1 MNELEPETFIPQ
13 TAPIL
18 AALNSDHGRVALA
31 GLKGSAAACVVAELL
46 RLHPRNLLVLTPDQE
61 AADEFSRELGFFSR
75 AETTPL
81 TFPAWDVPPFTAAS
95 PHPDIAGARLDTL
108 FRLQNGLAR
117 VVVLPVAAAL
127 QRVLSRQAFNEASCY
142 LVAGEEFERDELLA
156 KLVKMGYAAVPLV
169 EDRGSFAVRGG
180 ILDIFPPNLTAPV
193 RIDFFGDTVE
203 TIRTF
208 DPLTQRSLQAIEE
221 LVLLPSRE
229 ILLTDEVLADIAPRL
244 KACCDELEIPANRR
258 RDLLEDLKNAV
269 YFRGVEFLQ
278 PLLHPGLETIFD
290 YSPASALVL
299 LDPEAIREAVAR
311 CGEEI
316 TAGEDKARLAR
327 LPHAPPDELFLKPAE
342 LDTLMAG
349 RCRLELSGLV
359 LDDGTAAETIP
370 IPCQD
375 NNGLRVTVSKE
386 TTQALGPLSRALREW
401 LDNGFRVAVACHQR
415 PQAERLKELLTPYSI
430 PCSISEATFSELIT
444 PLPPPH
450 PSPAGP
456 KGPKGEGSGAVTLLM
471 GDISRGFRLPDSRL
485 VLIAE
490 EELFG
495 RRVRR
500 RGISEVRKK
509 QILSS
514 LAELKAGD
522 HMVHVDHGIG
532 LYRGLQHIT
541 VGMAGGDFL
550 LLEYA
555 GGDKLYLPVDR
566 LGLVQRYVGP
576 EGSQPQLD
584 KLGGVSWEK
593 SKGKARKV
601 IEELAGEL
609 LEIYA
614 QRQICEGFSFS
625 PPDEM
630 YREFEA
636 SFAWE
641 ETPDQLTAIQDVL
654 ADMQHSR
661 PMDRLVCGDVG
672 YGKTEVALRG
682 AFKAALDGKQVGIL
696 VPTTILAQQHYETF
710 HERLKEY
717 PVTVEVISRFRS
729 PKEQKEILERLRKG
743 NIDIII
749 GTHRLLQKDVAF
761 KDLGLL
767 IIDEEQRFGV
777 KDKERL
783 KAFRA
788 IVDVMTLTA
797 TPIPRTL
804 YMSMMGIRDLSIIDT
819 PPVDRLAIKTFVA
832 RFSEDLV
839 REAIMRELR
848 RGGQVFFV
856 HNRVQTIAK
865 RAELIAAL
873 VPEAKIAVGHGQMG
887 EHELEKVMLGFM
899 HGETNLLICTTI
911 IESGLDIPNANT
923 LIVDHADKFG
933 LSQLYQ
939 LRGRVGRSSQ
949 RGYAY
954 LLIPGE
960 SSISSDARERLK
972 ILQDISELGAGF
984 RIATHDMEIRGAGDM
999 LGSRQSGT
1007 VIEIGFEL
1015 YNQMLEETIC
1025 RLRGEEMTERVEPEI
1040 NLKVPAFIPES
1051 YVKDTGQRLVIY
1063 KKLTQAECEDDVLDV
1078 QNEVSDRFGAYPLAT
1093 SYLFEI
1099 MKLRIM
1105 LKRLLARQI
1114 DYDGRHVIISFH
1126 PRTPASPDTIISMIR
1141 SEPKKFQFSPDY
1153 RLTCTVKGTAFEDI
1167 IDTAR
1172 TVLMRL
1178 MPAETPEIPQ
1188 QLKQAPR

>member
-1 MNELEPETFIPQ
+1 MNPLYEPVSPRMSTPLLPQ
-13 TAPIL
+13 IVDVL
-18 AALNSDHGRVALA
+18 AALRREGARIALT
-31 GLKGSAAACVVAELL
+31 GLKGSAPACVVAELL
-46 RLHPRNLLVLTPDQE
+46 RMQSGNLLVVTADQE
-61 AADEFSRELGFFSR
+61 AADEFCCELGFFCG
-75 AETTPL
+75 ADAAPL
-81 TFPAWDVPPFTAAS
+81 PFPAWDAAPFSAAS
-95 PHPDIAGARLDTL
+95 PHPDISGARLDTL
-108 FRLQNGLAR
+108 FRLQNNLAR

-127 QRVLSRQAFNEASCY
+127 QRVLPRRIFNEVSCY

-156 KLVKMGYAAVPLV
+156 RLVKMGYANVPLV
-169 EDRGSFAVRGG
+169 EDRGGFAVRGG
-180 ILDIFPPNLTAPV
+180 ILDIFPPNLAAPV
-193 RIDFFGDTVE
+193 RIEFFGDTAE
-203 TIRTF
+203 TIRYF
-208 DPLTQRSLQAIEE
+208 DPLTQRSLQAVDE
-221 LVLLPSRE
+221 LVLLPSKE
-229 ILLTDEVLADIAPRL
+229 ILLTDEVLADISPRL
-244 KACCDELEIPANRR
+244 KACCDDLEIPADRR
-258 RDLLEDLKNAV
+258 RAIHEELKNAV
-269 YFRGVEFLQ
+269 YFQGVEFLQ

-290 YSPASALVL
+290 YAPGATLVL
-299 LDPEAIREAVAR
+299 LDPEAIREAVSR
-311 CGEEI
+311 YGEEI
-316 TAGEDKARLAR
+316 ASGADKARSVKR
-327 LPHAPPDELFLKPAE
+327 PHAPPAELFLNASD
-342 LDTLMAG
+342 LDAIITG
-349 RCRLELSGLV
+349 RSRLELSGLSLAGDALLTSV
-359 LDDGTAAETIP
+359 A
-370 IPCQD
+370 IPCD
-375 NNGLRVTVSKE
+375 ANSDLRVSVSKE
-386 TTQALGPLSRALREW
+386 TTHALTPLSHTLREW
-401 LDNGFRVAVACHQR
+401 LDQGFQIVIACHKR
-415 PQAERLKELLTPYSI
+415 PQAERLRELLIPYRI
-430 PCSISEATFSELIT
+430 PCTISESSFPEVVHNLTT
-444 PLPPPH
+444 
-450 PSPAGP
+450 PSP
-456 KGPKGEGSGAVTLLM
+456 LLNQDVVISIVLS
-471 GDISRGFRLPDSRL
+471 DISRGFRLPVSKL
-485 VLIAE
+485 ALIAE

-495 RRVRR
+495 KRARR

-514 LAELKAGD
+514 LAELKPGD

-532 LYRGLQHIT
+532 LYRGLQHIS
-541 VGMAGGDFL
+541 VGGVGGDFL

-555 GGDKLYLPVDR
+555 GTDKLYLPVDR

-576 EGSQPQLD
+576 EGSSPGLD

-593 SKGKARKV
+593 SKGKAKKA

-641 ETPDQLTAIQDVL
+641 ETPDQLSAIQDVL

-710 HERLKEY
+710 HERLKDY
-717 PVTVEVISRFRS
+717 PVTVEVISRFRT
-729 PKEQKEILERLRKG
+729 PKEQKVILERLKKG
-743 NIDIII
+743 DIDIII

-761 KDLGLL
+761 KDLGLM

-783 KAFRA
+783 KQFRA
-788 IVDVMTLTA
+788 VVDVMTLTA

-832 RFSEDLV
+832 RFSEELI
-839 REAIMRELR
+839 REAVMRELR

-856 HNRVQTIAK
+856 HNRVASIAK
-865 RAELIAAL
+865 RAEQLAAI
-873 VPEAKIAVGHGQMG
+873 VPEAKISVGHGQMG
-887 EHELEKVMLGFM
+887 EHQLEKVMLAFM

-923 LIVDHADKFG
+923 LIVDRADTFG

-939 LRGRVGRSSQ
+939 LRGRIGRSTQ

-960 SSISSDARERLK
+960 STISADARERLK

-999 LGSRQSGT
+999 LGNRQSGT
-1007 VIEIGFEL
+1007 VTEIGFEL
-1015 YNQMLEETIC
+1015 YSQMLEETIC
-1025 RLRGEEMTERVEPEI
+1025 RMRGEEMTERVEPEI
-1040 NLKVPAFIPES
+1040 NLKVPAFIPET
-1051 YVKDTGQRLVIY
+1051 YVKDANQRLVIY
-1063 KKLTQAECEDDVLDV
+1063 KKLTQAECEEDVLDV
-1078 QNEVSDRFGAYPLAT
+1078 QNEVNDRFGTYPLAT

-1099 MKLRIM
+1099 MKLRVM
-1105 LKRLLARQI
+1105 LKRLLVRQI
-1114 DYDGRHVIISFH
+1114 DYDGKHVIIAFH
-1126 PRTPASPDTIISMIR
+1126 PRTPASPDTIIAMMR
-1141 SEPKKFQFSPDY
+1141 SEPKKYRFTPDY
-1153 RLTCTVKGTAFEDI
+1153 RLTCALAGTAFEDI
-1167 IDTAR
+1167 IATAR
-1172 TVLMRL
+1172 KVLQKL
-1178 MPAETPEIPQ
+1178 
-1188 QLKQAPR
+1188 LS

>member
-1 MNELEPETFIPQ
+1 MYPTGSPVNAYSTPGILPQ
-13 TAPIL
+13 SVDLL
-18 AALNSDHGRVALA
+18 AALRRGDDCVTLP
-31 GLKGSAAACVVAELL
+31 GLKGSTAACVIADLL
-46 RLHPRNLLVLTPDQE
+46 RSQTKNLLVITADQD
-61 AADEFSRELGFFSR
+61 AADEFRRELAFF
-75 AETTPL
+75 ATPGTSTL
-81 TFPAWDVPPFTAAS
+81 VFPAWDSQPCSPAS
-95 PHPDIAGARLDTL
+95 PHPDISGARLDTL

-127 QRVLSRQAFNEASCY
+127 QRVLPRRTFSEASCY
-142 LVAGEEFERDELLA
+142 LVSGEDFERDDLLA
-156 KLVKMGYAAVPLV
+156 RLVKMGYANVPLV
-169 EDRGSFAVRGG
+169 EDRGTFAVRGG

-193 RIDFFGDTVE
+193 RVEFFGDTVE
-203 TIRTF
+203 TIRAF
-208 DPLTQRSLQAIEE
+208 DPLTQRSLQPAED

-229 ILLTDEVLADIAPRL
+229 ILLTDEVLDDIAPRL
-244 KACCDELEIPANRR
+244 KQCCDDLDIGADRR
-258 RDLLEDLKNAV
+258 RAVLADLQNSV
-269 YFRGVEFLQ
+269 YFHGVEYLQ

-290 YSPASALVL
+290 YAPCSLLAM
-299 LDPEAIREAVAR
+299 LDPEAIRTAIA
-311 CGEEI
+311 GFADEI
-316 TAGEDKARLAR
+316 TAGAVKGRSAA
-327 LPHAPPDELFLKPAE
+327 LPHSPPGELFLDQAAFYSIV
-342 LDTLMAG
+342 AG
-349 RCRLELSGLV
+349 HSRLELSGLT
-359 LDDGTAAETIP
+359 LDMGAEATGIS
-370 IPCQD
+370 IHCRD
-375 NNGLRVTVSKE
+375 NSDLRVTVSKE
-386 TTQALGPLSRALREW
+386 TTHALTPLSRNLREW
-401 LDNGFRVAVACHQR
+401 LDNGQRVMVVCHQR
-415 PQAERLKELLTPYSI
+415 PQAERLKELLAPYGI
-430 PCSISEATFSELIT
+430 PCSISEASFIAALTTPNPLLIQ
-444 PLPPPH
+444 
-450 PSPAGP
+450 
-456 KGPKGEGSGAVTLLM
+456 EGAITLLL
-471 GDISRGFRLPDSRL
+471 GDISRGFRLPDARL

-500 RGISEVRKK
+500 RGVSEVRKK
-509 QILSS
+509 QILAS
-514 LAELKAGD
+514 LAELKPGD
-522 HMVHVDHGIG
+522 FMVHIDHGIG
-532 LYRGLQHIT
+532 RYHGLQHIS
-541 VGMAGGDFL
+541 VGGVGGDFL

-576 EGSQPQLD
+576 EGSQPGLD
-584 KLGGVSWEK
+584 KLGGSGWEK
-593 SKGKARKV
+593 SKGKARRN
-601 IEELAGEL
+601 IEELAGEM

-614 QRQICEGFSFS
+614 RRQISEGFSFS

-641 ETPDQLTAIQDVL
+641 ETPDQLSAIRDVL

-682 AFKAALDGKQVGIL
+682 AVKAALDGKQIGVL

-710 HERLKEY
+710 HERLKDY
-717 PVTVEVISRFRS
+717 PVTVEVLSRFRT
-729 PKEQKEILERLRKG
+729 PKEQKSILERLRKG
-743 NIDIII
+743 DIDIVI
-749 GTHRLLQKDVAF
+749 GTHRMLQKDVAF

-788 IVDVMTLTA
+788 VVDVMTLTA

-819 PPVDRLAIKTFVA
+819 PPVDRLAVKTFVS
-832 RFSEDLV
+832 RFSEELI
-839 REAIMRELR
+839 REAVLRELR

-865 RAELIAAL
+865 RAELLAQL
-873 VPEAKIAVGHGQMG
+873 VPEAKIAVGHGQMD

-899 HGETNLLICTTI
+899 HGETNLLLCTTI

-939 LRGRVGRSSQ
+939 LRGRVGRSTQ

-960 SSISSDARERLK
+960 GSITSDARERLR

-999 LGSRQSGT
+999 LGNRQSGT
-1007 VIEIGFEL
+1007 VTEIGFEL

-1040 NLKVPAFIPES
+1040 NLKVPAFIPEA
-1051 YVKDTGQRLVIY
+1051 YVKDTNQRLVIY
-1063 KKLTQAECEDDVLDV
+1063 KKLTQAECEEDVLDV
-1078 QNEVSDRFGAYPLAT
+1078 QNEVSDRFGTYPLAT
-1093 SYLFEI
+1093 AYLFET
-1099 MKLRIM
+1099 MKLRIL
-1105 LKRLLARQI
+1105 LKRLLVRQI
-1114 DYDGRHVIISFH
+1114 DFDGKSIVISFH
-1126 PRTPASPDTIISMIR
+1126 PRTPAPPDLIIAMMKN
-1141 SEPKKFQFSPDY
+1141 EPRRYQFTPDY
-1153 RLTCTVKGTAFEDI
+1153 KLVCTLKGTSFEDI
-1167 IDTAR
+1167 LQMSKS
-1172 TVLMRL
+1172 VLQRL
-1178 MPAETPEIPQ
+1178 LPAE
-1188 QLKQAPR
+1188 AV

>member
-1 MNELEPETFIPQ
+1 MLTKTTMTPLIPQ
-13 TAPIL
+13 IIDIV
-18 AALNSDHGRVALA
+18 AAIRRGEQRIALP
-31 GLKGSAAACVVAELL
+31 GLKGSSPALTVAELL
-46 RLHPRNLLVLTPDQE
+46 RNGLDRVLVITAGQE
-61 AADEFSRELGFFSR
+61 TAEEFCRELAFFSGGE
-75 AETTPL
+75 AQPL
-81 TFPAWDVPPFTAAS
+81 LFPAWDAAPFSASS
-95 PHPDIAGARLDTL
+95 PHPDISGARLDTL

-117 VVVLPVAAAL
+117 VTVVPVAAAL
-127 QRVLSRQAFNEASCY
+127 QRVLPVAALNGSSCY

-156 KLVKMGYAAVPLV
+156 KLVRMGYANVPLV
-169 EDRGSFAVRGG
+169 EDRGTFAVRGG
-180 ILDIFPPNLTAPV
+180 ILDIFPPNMPTPV
-193 RIDFFGDTVE
+193 RIEFFGDTAE
-203 TIRTF
+203 TIRAF
-208 DPLTQRSLQAIEE
+208 DPLTQRSLQAVEE

-229 ILLTDEVLADIAPRL
+229 LLLTDPVLENIAPRL
-244 KACCDELEIPANRR
+244 KQLCDSLDIPANRR
-258 RDLLEDLKNAV
+258 RLILEDLQNAV
-269 YFRGVEFLQ
+269 YFQGVDFLQ

-290 YSPASALVL
+290 HAPGIPLIL
-299 LDPEAIREAVAR
+299 LDPESIRSA
-311 CGEEI
+311 CLSFSEEVSSGASKAQA
-316 TAGEDKARLAR
+316 AGFA
-327 LPHAPPDELFLKPAE
+327 HSPAE
-342 LDTLMAG
+342 QLYLSETELDSQING
-349 RCRLELSGLV
+349 RSRIELSGLHLETNSV
-359 LDDGTAAETIP
+359 AATVS

-375 NNGLRVTVSKE
+375 NSDLRVNVSKE
-386 TTQALGPLSRALREW
+386 SSHALAPLAGMLREW
-401 LDNGFRVAVACHQR
+401 LDRGWRVLVACHQL
-415 PQAERLKELLTPYSI
+415 PQADRLKQLLIPYGI
-430 PCSISEATFSELIT
+430 NCGISESGFDEELATTRHNSVAL
-444 PLPPPH
+444 LL
-450 PSPAGP
+450 
-456 KGPKGEGSGAVTLLM
+456 GE
-471 GDISRGFRLPDSRL
+471 ISRGFRLPSSQL

-495 RRVRR
+495 KRVRR
-500 RGISEVRKK
+500 RGVSEVRKK

-514 LAELKAGD
+514 LAELKPGD
-522 HMVHVDHGIG
+522 HMVHIDHGIG
-532 LYRGLQHIT
+532 LYRGLQHISAGG
-541 VGMAGGDFL
+541 VGGDFL

-555 GGDKLYLPVDR
+555 GSDKLYLPVDR
-566 LGLVQRYVGP
+566 LGLVQRYIGP
-576 EGSQPQLD
+576 EGSQPSLD

-593 SKGKARKV
+593 SKGKARKN

-614 QRQICEGFSFS
+614 KRQICEGFAFS

-641 ETPDQLTAIQDVL
+641 ETPDQLSAIQDVL
-654 ADMQHSR
+654 ADMQNSK

-717 PVTVEVISRFRS
+717 PVTVEVISRFRTA
-729 PKEQKEILERLRKG
+729 KEQKDILERLKKG

-749 GTHRLLQKDVAF
+749 GTHRLLQKDVLF

-788 IVDVMTLTA
+788 VVDIMTLTA

-804 YMSMMGIRDLSIIDT
+804 YMSMMGIRDLSIIDP
-819 PPVDRLAIKTFVA
+819 PPVDRLAVKTFVS
-832 RFSEDLV
+832 RFSEELI
-839 REAIMRELR
+839 REAVMRELR
-848 RGGQVFFV
+848 RGGQIFFV

-865 RAELIAAL
+865 RAELLAQL
-873 VPEAKIAVGHGQMG
+873 VPEARIAVGHGQMG

-899 HGETNLLICTTI
+899 HGDTNLLLCTTI

-949 RGYAY
+949 RGYTY

-960 SSISSDARERLK
+960 SAISADARERLR

-999 LGSRQSGT
+999 LGDRQSGT
-1007 VIEIGFEL
+1007 VTEIGFEL

-1025 RLRGEEMTERVEPEI
+1025 RMRGEEMIEHVEPEI
-1040 NLKVPAFIPES
+1040 NLKVPAFIPEA
-1051 YVKDTGQRLVIY
+1051 YVKDAGQRLVIY

-1078 QNEVSDRFGAYPLAT
+1078 QNEVSDRFGKYPLAT
-1093 SYLFEI
+1093 AYLFEI
-1099 MKLRIM
+1099 MKLRVM
-1105 LKRLLARQI
+1105 LKKLLVRQI
-1114 DYDGRHVIISFH
+1114 DHSGKTVVISFH
-1126 PRTPASPDTIISMIR
+1126 PRTPASPDTIIGMMR
-1141 SEPKKFQFSPDY
+1141 SEPKNYQFTPDY
-1153 RLTCTVKGTAFEDI
+1153 KLVCALKGTSFEEI
-1167 IDTAR
+1167 IETAGK
-1172 TVLMRL
+1172 VLKRL
-1178 MPAETPEIPQ
+1178 MPEKSPQ
-1188 QLKQAPR
+1188 PPA